1 MAQNRYKK
9 LMGNT
14 LIFAI
19 GTFSS
24 KVLVFLMLPYY
35 TNILSTGEYGTVD
48 ALINVGQLMI
58 PIASVGIN
66 NAVIR
71 FGLEKGTDKS
81 SVFSSGLY
89 TILMGFVC
97 LAVVSPVLTLLM
109 DFMSGYTIAVL
120 AFVLASSLRTLC
132 IQFALSLGYNKM
144 YAANGIGNTFL
155 NVILNILLLPHF
167 RIMGYLLANILA
179 DVATGLLMF
188 VLAKEHQYLISPVSR
203 KMDRGLSK
211 RMRKYALPLV
221 PQTVCQWIINM
232 SDRYMIIFFINTQA
246 NGLYAAATK
255 IPNILLVVANLFA
268 DAWQISAV
276 KESDPK
282 EQVAFFSKVLG
293 AYSSIA
299 FIGSSGLIMISKV
312 VMTFMVGKDF
322 FISWRYIP
330 VLTLGTTFGL
340 LATFLASVYMLRLK
354 SKNSMVT
361 TMICAAVNI
370 ALNCILIPVL
380 GNHFGAFWGAM
391 GAGIATFISYFVLFL
406 IRAVDTQKYLK
417 IQWNIKKTLVSVVI
431 LFVQALIMTAEV
443 PFWFVLVPAL
453 FVLLAA
459 INAREIL
466 LSVNKLLR
474 RG

>member
-9 LMGNT
+9 LMNNT
-14 LIFAI
+14 IIFAI

-71 FGLEKGTDKS
+71 FGLEHNTDKN

-89 TILMGFVC
+89 TILAGFAC
-97 LAVVSPVLTLLM
+97 LAVVSPILRYFM

-132 IQFALSLGYNKM
+132 IQFGLSLGRNKM

-155 NVILNILLLPHF
+155 NIILNIVLLPHY
-167 RIMGYLLANILA
+167 RVMGYILANVISDTVLGLA
-179 DVATGLLMF
+179 MF
-188 VLAKEHQYLISPVSR
+188 FMAKEYNYIVSPFSKRYDR
-203 KMDRGLSK
+203 KLAK
-211 RMRKYALPLV
+211 RMRQYALPLV

-232 SDRYMIIFFINTQA
+232 SDRYMIIFFINTEV
-246 NGLYAAATK
+246 NGLYAAANK
-255 IPNILLVVANLFA
+255 IPNVLLIVANLFA

-282 EQVAFFSKVLG
+282 EQVDFFSKVLG

-299 FIGSSGLIMISKV
+299 FIGSSGLIMISKF
-312 VMTFMVGKDF
+312 VMTFMVGDDF
-322 FISWRYIP
+322 FISWRLIP
-330 VLTLGTTFGL
+330 ILTLATTFGL
-340 LATFLASVYMLRLK
+340 LSTFLASVYMLKLR
-354 SKNSMVT
+354 SRNSMIT
-361 TMICAAVNI
+361 TVICAAINI
-370 ALNCILIPVL
+370 TLNCILIPTM
-380 GNHFGAFWGAM
+380 GAIDPFYGAL

-406 IRAVDTQKYLK
+406 IRAFNTQQYLK
-417 IQWNIKKTLVSVVI
+417 IRWNIKKTVCSVAI
-431 LFVQALIMTAEV
+431 LFVQAIIMSVQA
-443 PFWFVLVPAL
+443 PLWYVLVPAL
-453 FVLLAA
+453 FVLLFVL
-459 INAREIL
+459 NAREIL

>member
-14 LIFAI
+14 IIFAI

-24 KVLVFLMLPYY
+24 KMLVFLMLPFY

-71 FGLEKGTDKS
+71 FGLENKVDRK

-89 TILMGFVC
+89 TILLGFAC
-97 LAVVSPVLTLLM
+97 LAVVSPLLRLFM
-109 DFMSGYTIAVL
+109 DFMAGYTIAVL

-132 IQFALSLGYNKM
+132 IQFALSMGYNKM

-167 RIMGYLLANILA
+167 RVTGYLLANIISDL
-179 DVATGLLMF
+179 VLGLLMF
-188 VLAKEHQYLISPVSR
+188 VLAKEHRYLLPPFSR
-203 KMDRGLSK
+203 RLDRKLSK

-232 SDRYMIIFFINTQA
+232 SDRYLIIFFISTEA
-246 NGLYAAATK
+246 NGLYAAANK
-255 IPNILLVVANLFA
+255 IPNILLIVANLFA

-282 EQVAFFSKVLG
+282 QQVDFFSKVLG

-299 FIGSSGLIMISKV
+299 FIGSSGLIMISKF

-322 FISWRYIP
+322 FISWRFIP
-330 VLTLGTTFGL
+330 ILTLATTFGL
-340 LATFLASVYMLRLK
+340 LSTFLASVYMLKLR
-354 SKNSMVT
+354 SKNSMMT
-361 TMICAAVNI
+361 TMTCAIVNI
-370 ALNCILIPVL
+370 VLNCILIPVM
-380 GNHFGAFWGAM
+380 GRISPFYGAL
-391 GAGIATFISYFVLFL
+391 GAGIATFISYLVLFL
-406 IRAVDTQKYLK
+406 IRAFNTQRYLK
-417 IQWNIKKTLVSVVI
+417 IRWNIRKTVCSIII
-431 LFVQALIMTAEV
+431 LFVQALIMTIQI
-443 PFWFVLVPAL
+443 PLWYIFVPAL
-453 FVLLAA
+453 FLLLFV
-459 INAREIL
+459 INARDIL

>member
-14 LIFAI
+14 IIFAI

-24 KVLVFLMLPYY
+24 KMLVFLMLPFY

-71 FGLEKGTDKS
+71 FGLENKVDRK

-89 TILMGFVC
+89 TILLGFAC
-97 LAVVSPVLTLLM
+97 LAVVSPLLRLFM
-109 DFMSGYTIAVL
+109 DFMAGYTVAVL

-132 IQFALSLGYNKM
+132 IQFALSMGYNKM

-167 RIMGYLLANILA
+167 RITGYLLANIISDL
-179 DVATGLLMF
+179 VLGLLMF
-188 VLAKEHQYLISPVSR
+188 VLAKEHRYLLPPFSR
-203 KMDRGLSK
+203 RLDRKLSK

-232 SDRYMIIFFINTQA
+232 SDRYLIIFFISTEA
-246 NGLYAAATK
+246 NGLYAAANK
-255 IPNILLVVANLFA
+255 IPNILLIVANLFA

-282 EQVAFFSKVLG
+282 QQVDFFSKVLG

-299 FIGSSGLIMISKV
+299 FIGSSGLIMISKF

-322 FISWRYIP
+322 FISWRFIP
-330 VLTLGTTFGL
+330 ILTLATTFGL
-340 LATFLASVYMLRLK
+340 LSTFLASVYMLKLR
-354 SKNSMVT
+354 SKNSMMT
-361 TMICAAVNI
+361 TMTCAIVNI
-370 ALNCILIPVL
+370 VLNCILIPVM
-380 GNHFGAFWGAM
+380 GRISPFYGAL
-391 GAGIATFISYFVLFL
+391 GAGIATFISYLVLFL
-406 IRAVDTQKYLK
+406 IRAFNTQRYLK
-417 IQWNIKKTLVSVVI
+417 IRWNIRKTVCSIII
-431 LFVQALIMTAEV
+431 LFVQALIMTIQI
-443 PFWFVLVPAL
+443 PLWYIFVPAL
-453 FVLLAA
+453 FLLLFV
-459 INAREIL
+459 INARDIL

>member
-14 LIFAI
+14 IIFAI

-24 KVLVFLMLPYY
+24 KMLVFLMLPFY

-71 FGLEKGTDKS
+71 FGLENKVDRK

-89 TILMGFVC
+89 TILLGFAC
-97 LAVVSPVLTLLM
+97 LAVVSPLLRLFM
-109 DFMSGYTIAVL
+109 DFMAGYTIAVL

-132 IQFALSLGYNKM
+132 IQFALSMGYNKM

-167 RIMGYLLANILA
+167 RVTGYLLANIISDL
-179 DVATGLLMF
+179 VLGLLMF
-188 VLAKEHQYLISPVSR
+188 VLAKEHRYLLPPFSR
-203 KMDRGLSK
+203 RLDRKLSK

-232 SDRYMIIFFINTQA
+232 SDRYLIIFFISTEA
-246 NGLYAAATK
+246 NGLYAAANK
-255 IPNILLVVANLFA
+255 IPNILLIVANLFA

-282 EQVAFFSKVLG
+282 QQVDFFSKVLG

-299 FIGSSGLIMISKV
+299 FIGSSGLIMISKF
-312 VMTFMVGKDF
+312 VMTFMVSKDF
-322 FISWRYIP
+322 FISWRFIP
-330 VLTLGTTFGL
+330 ILTLATTFGL
-340 LATFLASVYMLRLK
+340 LSTFLASVYMLKLR
-354 SKNSMVT
+354 SKNSMMT
-361 TMICAAVNI
+361 TMTCAIVNI
-370 ALNCILIPVL
+370 VLNCILIPVM
-380 GNHFGAFWGAM
+380 GRISPFYGAL
-391 GAGIATFISYFVLFL
+391 GAGIATFISYLVLFL
-406 IRAVDTQKYLK
+406 IRAFNTQRYLK
-417 IQWNIKKTLVSVVI
+417 IRWNIRKTVCSIII
-431 LFVQALIMTAEV
+431 LFVQALIMTIQI
-443 PFWFVLVPAL
+443 PLWYIFVPAL
-453 FVLLAA
+453 FLLLFV
-459 INAREIL
+459 INARDIL

>member
-14 LIFAI
+14 IIFAI

-24 KVLVFLMLPYY
+24 KVLVFLMLPFY

-71 FGLEKGTDKS
+71 FGLESNSDKK

-89 TILMGFVC
+89 TILIGFAC
-97 LAVVSPVLTLLM
+97 LAAASPILRYFM
-109 DFMSGYTIAVL
+109 DYMSGYTIAVL

-132 IQFALSLGYNKM
+132 IQFALSMGYNKM

-167 RIMGYLLANILA
+167 RIMGYLLANIIA
-179 DVATGLLMF
+179 DLTLGLIMF
-188 VLAKEHQYLISPVSR
+188 ALAKEYRYLLPPFSR
-203 KMDRGLSK
+203 KMDRGLAR

-232 SDRYMIIFFINTQA
+232 SDRYLIIFFISREA
-246 NGLYAAATK
+246 NGLYAAANK
-255 IPNILLVVANLFA
+255 IPNVLLIVANLFA

-282 EQVAFFSKVLG
+282 EQVEFFSKVLG

-299 FIGSSGLIMISKV
+299 FIGSSGLIMISKF
-312 VMTFMVGKDF
+312 VMTFMVGKDY
-322 FISWRYIP
+322 FISWQYIP
-330 VLTLGTTFGL
+330 ILTLATTFGL
-340 LATFLASVYMLRLK
+340 LSTFLASVYMLRLR
-354 SKNSMVT
+354 SRNSMVT
-361 TMICAAVNI
+361 TMICAIVNI
-370 ALNCILIPVL
+370 TLNCILIPL
-380 GNHFGAFWGAM
+380 MGRNSEFYGAL
-391 GAGIATFISYFVLFL
+391 GAGIATFISYLVLFL
-406 IRAVDTQKYLK
+406 IRAFNTQRYLK
-417 IQWNIKKTLVSVVI
+417 IRWNIPKTVFSVVI
-431 LFVQALIMTAEV
+431 LFAQALIMTLQA
-443 PFWFVLVPAL
+443 PLWFILVPAL
-453 FVLLAA
+453 FLVLLFT
-459 INAREIL
+459 NAREIL

>member
-14 LIFAI
+14 IIFAI

-35 TNILSTGEYGTVD
+35 TNILSTREYGTVD

-71 FGLEKGTDKS
+71 FGLEGESDKN

-89 TILMGFVC
+89 TILVGFAC
-97 LAVVSPVLTLLM
+97 LAAISPLLPYLM

-155 NVILNILLLPHF
+155 NIILNIILLPHM
-167 RIMGYLLANILA
+167 RIMGYILANIISDL
-179 DVATGLLMF
+179 VMGLLMF
-188 VLAKEHQYLISPVSR
+188 ILAKEHRYLQSPFSPRYDR
-203 KMDRGLSK
+203 KLAK
-211 RMRKYALPLV
+211 RMRRYALPLV

-232 SDRYMIIFFINTQA
+232 SDRYMIIFFISREA
-246 NGLYAAATK
+246 NGLYAAANK
-255 IPNILLVVANLFA
+255 IPNILLIVANLFA

-276 KESDPK
+276 KESNPK
-282 EQVAFFSKVLG
+282 EQVTFFSKVLG

-299 FIGSSGLIMISKV
+299 FIGSSGLIMVSKF
-312 VMTFMVGKDF
+312 VMTFMVGDDY
-322 FISWRYIP
+322 FISWRFIP
-330 VLTLGTTFGL
+330 VLTLATTFGL
-340 LATFLASVYMLRLK
+340 LSTFLASVYMVRLR
-354 SKNSMVT
+354 SKNSMIT
-361 TMICAAVNI
+361 TVICAVVNLS
-370 ALNCILIPVL
+370 LNAILIPTL
-380 GNHFGAFWGAM
+380 GKIDPFYGAL
-391 GAGIATFISYFVLFL
+391 GAGIATFISYFVLFM
-406 IRAVDTQKYLK
+406 IRAINTQKYLK
-417 IQWNIKKTLVSVVI
+417 IRWNIGKTVISVAI
-431 LFVQALIMTAEV
+431 LFAQALIMSIQA
-443 PFWFVLVPAL
+443 PFWFILVPGL
-453 FVLLAA
+453 FLLLFA

>member
-14 LIFAI
+14 IIFAI

-24 KVLVFLMLPYY
+24 KVLVFLMLPFY

-48 ALINVGQLMI
+48 ALINVGQVMI

-71 FGLEKGTDKS
+71 FGLENGTDKK

-89 TILMGFVC
+89 TILCGFVC
-97 LAVVSPVLTLLM
+97 LAAVSPLLRLFM
-109 DFMSGYTIAVL
+109 GFMSGYTIAVL
-120 AFVLASSLRTLC
+120 AFVLASSLRSLC
-132 IQFALSLGYNKM
+132 IQFALSMGYNKM

-155 NVILNILLLPHF
+155 NIILNILLLPHF
-167 RIMGYLLANILA
+167 RIMGYIMANVISDL
-179 DVATGLLMF
+179 VWGLIMF
-188 VLAKEHQYLISPVSR
+188 FLAKEYKYFASPFSR
-203 KMDRGLSK
+203 SYDRRLAK
-211 RMRKYALPLV
+211 QMRQYALPLV

-232 SDRYMIIFFINTQA
+232 SDRYLIIYFINTES
-246 NGLYAAATK
+246 NGLYAAANK
-255 IPNILLVVANLFA
+255 IPNILLIVANLFA

-282 EQVAFFSKVLG
+282 EQVDFFSKVLG

-299 FIGSSGLIMISKV
+299 FIGSSGLIMVSKF

-322 FISWRYIP
+322 FISWRFIP
-330 VLTLGTTFGL
+330 ILTLATTFGL
-340 LATFLASVYMLRLK
+340 LSTFLASVYMLKLR
-354 SKNSMVT
+354 SKNSMIT
-361 TMICAAVNI
+361 TMICAIVNI
-370 ALNCILIPVL
+370 VLNCILIPAL
-380 GNHFGAFWGAM
+380 GTISPFYGAL

-406 IRAVDTQKYLK
+406 IRAFNTQKYLK
-417 IQWNIKKTLVSVVI
+417 IRWNIPKTICSVAI
-431 LFVQALIMTAEV
+431 LFVQAIIMSVQV
-443 PFWFVLVPAL
+443 PFWIVLVPAL
-453 FVLLAA
+453 FLLLFA
-459 INAREIL
+459 INAREVL

-474 RG
+474 RS

>member
-97 LAVVSPVLTLLM
+97 LAAVSPVLTLLM

-155 NVILNILLLPHF
+155 NVILNIILLPHF
-167 RIMGYLLANILA
+167 RIMGYLMANIIA
-179 DVATGLLMF
+179 DLVMGLVMF
-188 VLAKEHQYLISPVSR
+188 VLAKEHQYLISPMSR

-232 SDRYMIIFFINTQA
+232 SDRYMIILFINTQA
-246 NGLYAAATK
+246 NGLYAAANK
-255 IPNILLVVANLFA
+255 IPNILLIVANLFA

-299 FIGSSGLIMISKV
+299 FIGSSGRVFLPLRNSSAG
-312 VMTFMVGKDF
+312 TAGHPAPLPDPDWCA
-322 FISWRYIP
+322 SAP
-330 VLTLGTTFGL
+330 V
-340 LATFLASVYMLRLK
+340 RQRPWK
-354 SKNSMVT
+354 
-361 TMICAAVNI
+361 
-370 ALNCILIPVL
+370 
-380 GNHFGAFWGAM
+380 
-391 GAGIATFISYFVLFL
+391 
-406 IRAVDTQKYLK
+406 
-417 IQWNIKKTLVSVVI
+417 
-431 LFVQALIMTAEV
+431 
-443 PFWFVLVPAL
+443 
-453 FVLLAA
+453 
-459 INAREIL
+459 
-466 LSVNKLLR
+466 
-474 RG
+474 

>member
-9 LMGNT
+9 LLGNT
-14 LIFAI
+14 MIFAI

-71 FGLEKGTDKS
+71 FGLEHGTDKK
-81 SVFSSGLY
+81 SVLSSGLY
-89 TILMGFVC
+89 TILAGFAC
-97 LAVVSPVLTLLM
+97 LAVVSPILRYVM

-155 NVILNILLLPHF
+155 NIILNIILLPHF
-167 RIMGYLLANILA
+167 RVMGYILANIISDLA
-179 DVATGLLMF
+179 LGLLMF
-188 VLAKEHQYLISPVSR
+188 FLAKEYNYLVSPFSKTYDR
-203 KMDRGLSK
+203 KLAK

-232 SDRYMIIFFINTQA
+232 SDRYLIIFFINTEA
-246 NGLYAAATK
+246 NGLYAAANK
-255 IPNILLVVANLFA
+255 IPNVLLIVANLFA

-282 EQVAFFSKVLG
+282 EQVDFFSKVLG

-299 FIGSSGLIMISKV
+299 FIGSSGLIMVSKF
-312 VMTFMVGKDF
+312 VMTFMVGDDF

-330 VLTLGTTFGL
+330 ILTLATTFGL
-340 LATFLASVYMLRLK
+340 LSTFLASVYMLKLR
-354 SKNSMVT
+354 SRNSMVT
-361 TMICAAVNI
+361 TMTCACVNI
-370 ALNCILIPVL
+370 VLNCILIPTL
-380 GNHFGAFWGAM
+380 GNISPFYGAL

-406 IRAVDTQKYLK
+406 IRAFDTQRFLK
-417 IQWNIKKTLVSVVI
+417 IRWNVRKTVCSVVI
-431 LFVQALIMTAEV
+431 LFVQAMIMSIQT
-443 PFWFVLVPAL
+443 PLWFVFVPAL
-453 FVLLAA
+453 FVLLFAL
-459 INAREIL
+459 NAREIL
-466 LSVNKLLR
+466 LSINKLLR

>member
-97 LAVVSPVLTLLM
+97 LAAVSPVLTLLM

-155 NVILNILLLPHF
+155 NVILNIILLPHF
-167 RIMGYLLANILA
+167 RIMGLSDGEHHRRSCHGSC
-179 DVATGLLMF
+179 DVCAGKGAPIPDF
-188 VLAKEHQYLISPVSR
+188 SGEPENGSR
-203 KMDRGLSK
+203 S
-211 RMRKYALPLV
+211 V
-221 PQTVCQWIINM
+221 
-232 SDRYMIIFFINTQA
+232 QA
-246 NGLYAAATK
+246 HA
-255 IPNILLVVANLFA
+255 
-268 DAWQISAV
+268 Q
-276 KESDPK
+276 
-282 EQVAFFSKVLG
+282 
-293 AYSSIA
+293 
-299 FIGSSGLIMISKV
+299 
-312 VMTFMVGKDF
+312 
-322 FISWRYIP
+322 
-330 VLTLGTTFGL
+330 
-340 LATFLASVYMLRLK
+340 
-354 SKNSMVT
+354 
-361 TMICAAVNI
+361 ICAA
-370 ALNCILIPVL
+370 AGSADGLPVDYQ
-380 GNHFGAFWGAM
+380 H
-391 GAGIATFISYFVLFL
+391 V
-406 IRAVDTQKYLK
+406 
-417 IQWNIKKTLVSVVI
+417 
-431 LFVQALIMTAEV
+431 
-443 PFWFVLVPAL
+443 
-453 FVLLAA
+453 
-459 INAREIL
+459 
-466 LSVNKLLR
+466 
-474 RG
+474 

>member
-14 LIFAI
+14 IIFAI

-24 KVLVFLMLPYY
+24 KVLVFLMLPFY

-71 FGLEKGTDKS
+71 FGLENSVDRK

-89 TILMGFVC
+89 TILIGFVC
-97 LAVVSPVLTLLM
+97 LAVVSPVLRYFM
-109 DFMSGYTIAVL
+109 DFMAGYTVAVL

-132 IQFALSLGYNKM
+132 IQFALSMGYNKM
-144 YAANGIGNTFL
+144 YAANGIGNTFF
-155 NVILNILLLPHF
+155 NVLLNILLLPHF
-167 RIMGYLLANILA
+167 RVMGYLLANIIADLA
-179 DVATGLLMF
+179 LGLLMF
-188 VLAKEHQYLISPVSR
+188 VLAKEHRYLLPPFSSR
-203 KMDRGLSK
+203 MDRGLSR
-211 RMRKYALPLV
+211 RMRKYAIPLV

-232 SDRYMIIFFINTQA
+232 SDRYLIIFFISTEA
-246 NGLYAAATK
+246 NGLYAAANK
-255 IPNILLVVANLFA
+255 IPNILLIVANLFA

-282 EQVAFFSKVLG
+282 EQVDFFSKVLG

-299 FIGSSGLIMISKV
+299 FIGSSGLIMISKF

-322 FISWRYIP
+322 FISWQFIP
-330 VLTLGTTFGL
+330 ILTLATTFGL
-340 LATFLASVYMLRLK
+340 LSTFLASVYMLKLR

-361 TMICAAVNI
+361 TMICAIVNI
-370 ALNCILIPVL
+370 VLNCILIPIM
-380 GNHFGAFWGAM
+380 GKISPFYGAL
-391 GAGIATFISYFVLFL
+391 GAGIATFISYLVLFL
-406 IRAVDTQKYLK
+406 IRAFNTQRYLK
-417 IQWNIKKTLVSVVI
+417 IRWNIQKTVCSIGI
-431 LFVQALIMTAEV
+431 LFVQAMVMTLQL
-443 PFWFVLVPAL
+443 PLWYIFVPAL
-453 FVLLAA
+453 FLLLFFV
-459 INAREIL
+459 NARDIL

>member
-1 MAQNRYKK
+1 MAQNRYQK

-14 LIFAI
+14 IIFAI

-24 KVLVFLMLPYY
+24 KVLVFLMLPFY

-71 FGLEKGTDKS
+71 FGLENNSDKK

-89 TILMGFVC
+89 TILIGFAC
-97 LAVVSPVLTLLM
+97 LAVVSPVLRLFM

-132 IQFALSLGYNKM
+132 IQFALSMGYNKM

-155 NVILNILLLPHF
+155 NVILNIILLPHF
-167 RIMGYLLANILA
+167 RIMGYLLANIIA
-179 DVATGLLMF
+179 DLVLGLVMF
-188 VLAKEHQYLISPVSR
+188 VLAKEHQYLLPPFS
-203 KMDRGLSK
+203 KQMDRKLAK
-211 RMRKYALPLV
+211 RMRQYALPLV

-232 SDRYMIIFFINTQA
+232 SDRYLIIWFINTEA
-246 NGLYAAATK
+246 NGLYAAANK
-255 IPNILLVVANLFA
+255 IPNILLIVANLFA

-276 KESDPK
+276 RESDPK
-282 EQVAFFSKVLG
+282 EQVDFFSKVLG

-299 FIGSSGLIMISKV
+299 FIGSSGLIMVSKF
-312 VMTFMVGKDF
+312 VMTFMVGEDF
-322 FISWRYIP
+322 FVSWQFIP
-330 VLTLGTTFGL
+330 ILTLATTFGL
-340 LATFLASVYMLRLK
+340 LSTFLASVYMLKLR
-354 SKNSMVT
+354 SKNSMIT
-361 TMICAAVNI
+361 TMICASVNI
-370 ALNCILIPVL
+370 VLNCILIQAMGKISP
-380 GNHFGAFWGAM
+380 FYGAM

-406 IRAVDTQKYLK
+406 IRAFNTQKYLK
-417 IQWNIKKTLVSVVI
+417 IRWNIPKTICSIVI
-431 LFVQALIMTAEV
+431 LFAQALIMTMQV
-443 PFWFVLVPAL
+443 PLWYLFVPAL
-453 FVLLAA
+453 FVILLVV
-459 INAREIL
+459 NAREIL

>member
-97 LAVVSPVLTLLM
+97 LAAVSPVLTLLM

-155 NVILNILLLPHF
+155 NVILNIILLPHF
-167 RIMGYLLANILA
+167 RIMGYLMANIIA
-179 DVATGLLMF
+179 DLVMGLVMF

-268 DAWQISAV
+268 DA
-276 KESDPK
+276 
-282 EQVAFFSKVLG
+282 
-293 AYSSIA
+293 
-299 FIGSSGLIMISKV
+299 
-312 VMTFMVGKDF
+312 
-322 FISWRYIP
+322 
-330 VLTLGTTFGL
+330 
-340 LATFLASVYMLRLK
+340 
-354 SKNSMVT
+354 
-361 TMICAAVNI
+361 
-370 ALNCILIPVL
+370 
-380 GNHFGAFWGAM
+380 
-391 GAGIATFISYFVLFL
+391 
-406 IRAVDTQKYLK
+406 
-417 IQWNIKKTLVSVVI
+417 
-431 LFVQALIMTAEV
+431 
-443 PFWFVLVPAL
+443 
-453 FVLLAA
+453 
-459 INAREIL
+459 
-466 LSVNKLLR
+466 
-474 RG
+474 

>member
-97 LAVVSPVLTLLM
+97 LAAVSPVLTLLM

-155 NVILNILLLPHF
+155 NVILNIILLPHF
-167 RIMGYLLANILA
+167 RIMGYLMANIIA
-179 DVATGLLMF
+179 DLVMGLVMF
-188 VLAKEHQYLISPVSR
+188 VLAKEHQYLISPMSR

-232 SDRYMIIFFINTQA
+232 SDRYMIILFINTQA
-246 NGLYAAATK
+246 NGLYAAANK
-255 IPNILLVVANLFA
+255 IPNILLIVANLFA

-330 VLTLGTTFGL
+330 VLTLFS
-340 LATFLASVYMLRLK
+340 FPVCS
-354 SKNSMVT
+354 SP
-361 TMICAAVNI
+361 AV
-370 ALNCILIPVL
+370 LHSLSP
-380 GNHFGAFWGAM
+380 
-391 GAGIATFISYFVLFL
+391 S
-406 IRAVDTQKYLK
+406 DT
-417 IQWNIKKTLVSVVI
+417 
-431 LFVQALIMTAEV
+431 A
-443 PFWFVLVPAL
+443 PCP
-453 FVLLAA
+453 
-459 INAREIL
+459 
-466 LSVNKLLR
+466 LSVR
-474 RG
+474 QAA

>member
-9 LMGNT
+9 LLSNT
-14 LIFAI
+14 LVFAI

-71 FGLEKGTDKS
+71 FGLENESDKKT
-81 SVFSSGLY
+81 VFSNGLY
-89 TILMGFVC
+89 TILTGFAV
-97 LAVVSPVLTLLM
+97 LAVISPLLPHIM

-132 IQFALSLGYNKM
+132 IQFALSLGYSKM
-144 YAANGIGNTFL
+144 YAANGILNTFL
-155 NVILNILLLPHF
+155 NITLNILLLPHL
-167 RIMGYLLANILA
+167 RVMGYILANVISDL
-179 DVATGLLMF
+179 VMGLLCFCM
-188 VLAKEHQYLISPVSR
+188 AKEYRYIRSPLS
-203 KMDRGLSK
+203 KKYDRPLAK
-211 RMRKYALPLV
+211 RMRQYALPLV

-232 SDRYMIIFFINTQA
+232 SDRYMIIFFINTEA
-246 NGLYAAATK
+246 NGLYAAANK
-255 IPNILLVVANLFA
+255 IPNILLIVANLFA

-282 EQVAFFSKVLG
+282 EQVDFFSKVLG

-299 FIGSSGLIMISKV
+299 FIGSSGLIMVSKF
-312 VMTFMVGKDF
+312 VMTFMVGEDF
-322 FISWRYIP
+322 FISWRFIP
-330 VLTLGTTFGL
+330 ILTLATTFGL
-340 LATFLASVYMLRLK
+340 LSTFLASVYMVKLR
-354 SKNSMVT
+354 SKNSMIT
-361 TMICAAVNI
+361 TVICAVVNLS
-370 ALNCILIPVL
+370 LNAILIPLL
-380 GNHFGAFWGAM
+380 GSIDPFYGAL

-406 IRAVDTQKYLK
+406 IRAINTQRYLK
-417 IQWNIKKTLVSVVI
+417 IRWNIAKTVVSVLI
-431 LFVQALIMTAEV
+431 LFAQALYMSLQA
-443 PFWFVLVPAL
+443 PFWVIVVPAL
-453 FVLLAA
+453 FVLLFI

-466 LSVNKLLR
+466 MSVNKLLR

>member
-14 LIFAI
+14 IIFAI

-24 KVLVFLMLPYY
+24 KVLVFLMLPFY

-71 FGLEKGTDKS
+71 FGLENNVDRK

-89 TILMGFVC
+89 TILIGFAC
-97 LAVVSPVLTLLM
+97 LAVVSPLLRLFM
-109 DFMSGYTIAVL
+109 DFMAGYTIAVL

-132 IQFALSLGYNKM
+132 IQFALSMGYNKM

-167 RIMGYLLANILA
+167 RVMGYLMANIIA
-179 DVATGLLMF
+179 DLVLGLLMF
-188 VLAKEHQYLISPVSR
+188 VLAKEHRYLLPPFSR
-203 KMDRGLSK
+203 RLDRKLSK

-232 SDRYMIIFFINTQA
+232 SDRYLIIFFINTDA
-246 NGLYAAATK
+246 NGLYAAANK
-255 IPNILLVVANLFA
+255 IPNILLIVANLFA

-282 EQVAFFSKVLG
+282 EQVDFFSKVLG

-299 FIGSSGLIMISKV
+299 FIGSSGLIMISKF

-322 FISWRYIP
+322 FISWRFIP
-330 VLTLGTTFGL
+330 ILTLATTFGL
-340 LATFLASVYMLRLK
+340 LSTFLASVYMLKLR
-354 SKNSMVT
+354 SKNSMLT
-361 TMICAAVNI
+361 TMTCAIVNI
-370 ALNCILIPVL
+370 VLNCILIPTM
-380 GNHFGAFWGAM
+380 GNISPFYGAL
-391 GAGIATFISYFVLFL
+391 GAGIATFISYLVLFL
-406 IRAVDTQKYLK
+406 IRAFNTQRYLK
-417 IQWNIKKTLVSVVI
+417 IRWNIKKTACSIVI
-431 LFVQALIMTAEV
+431 LFVQALIMTIQI
-443 PFWFVLVPAL
+443 PLWYIFVPAL
-453 FVLLAA
+453 FLLLFV
-459 INAREIL
+459 INARDIL

>member
-14 LIFAI
+14 IVFAI

-24 KVLVFLMLPYY
+24 KLLVFLMLPYY
-35 TNILSTGEYGTVD
+35 TNILSTAEYGTVD

-71 FGLEKGTDKS
+71 FGLENNTDKK

-89 TILMGFVC
+89 TILIGFVC
-97 LAVVSPVLTLLM
+97 LLLVSPLLPSVMSFM
-109 DFMSGYTIAVL
+109 DGYVIAVL
-120 AFVLASSLRTLC
+120 AFVLASNLRTLC

-155 NVILNILLLPHF
+155 NVILNIILLPKF
-167 RIMGYLLANILA
+167 RIMGYIMANIISDL
-179 DVATGLLMF
+179 VLGLVIFMT
-188 VLAKEHQYLISPVSR
+188 AKLYRYLESPFSR
-203 KMDRGLSK
+203 GYDRSLSR
-211 RMRKYALPLV
+211 RMRKYALPIV

-232 SDRYMIIFFINTQA
+232 SDRYMIIWFIDTNA
-246 NGLYAAATK
+246 NGLYAAANK
-255 IPNILLVVANLFA
+255 IPNVLLIVANLFA

-276 KESDPK
+276 KESDPR
-282 EQVAFFSKVLG
+282 EQVRFFSKVLG

-299 FIGSSGLIMISKV
+299 FIGSSGLIMISKF
-312 VMTFMVGKDF
+312 VMTFMVGDDF

-330 VLTLGTTFGL
+330 ILTLATTFGL
-340 LATFLASVYMLRLK
+340 LSTFLGSVYMLKLK
-354 SKNSMVT
+354 SKNSMIT
-361 TMICAAVNI
+361 TVACALINI
-370 ALNCILIPVL
+370 TLNCILIPLL
-380 GNHFGAFWGAM
+380 GSISSFYGAL
-391 GAGIATFISYFVLFL
+391 GAGIATFISYFALFL
-406 IRAVDTQKYLK
+406 IRAVNTQKYMK
-417 IQWNIKKTLVSVVI
+417 IHWNIGKTVCSVVI
-431 LFVQALIMTAEV
+431 LFVQALIMSVQV
-443 PFWFVLVPAL
+443 PLWYVFVPAL
-453 FVLLAA
+453 FVLLFVL
-459 INAREIL
+459 NARDIL

>member
-14 LIFAI
+14 IIFAI

-24 KVLVFLMLPYY
+24 KVLVFLMLPFY

-71 FGLEKGTDKS
+71 FGLENDSDKK

-89 TILMGFVC
+89 TILIGFIC
-97 LAVVSPVLTLLM
+97 LAVVSPILRLCM
-109 DFMSGYTIAVL
+109 DFMAGYTIAVL

-132 IQFALSLGYNKM
+132 IQFALSMGYNKM

-167 RIMGYLLANILA
+167 RVMGYLMANIISDL
-179 DVATGLLMF
+179 VLGLVMF
-188 VLAKEHQYLISPVSR
+188 MLAKEYNYFLPPFSKR
-203 KMDRGLSK
+203 MDRKLSK
-211 RMRKYALPLV
+211 RMRQYALPLV

-232 SDRYMIIFFINTQA
+232 SDRYLIIWFISTEA
-246 NGLYAAATK
+246 NGLYAAANK
-255 IPNILLVVANLFA
+255 IPNILLIVANLFA

-282 EQVAFFSKVLG
+282 EQVDFFSKVLG

-299 FIGSSGLIMISKV
+299 FIGSSGLIMVSKF

-322 FISWRYIP
+322 FISWRFIP
-330 VLTLGTTFGL
+330 ILTLATTFGL
-340 LATFLASVYMLRLK
+340 LSTFLASVYMLKLK

-370 ALNCILIPVL
+370 VLNCILIRWMGKISP
-380 GNHFGAFWGAM
+380 FYGAM
-391 GAGIATFISYFVLFL
+391 GAGIATFISYLVLFL
-406 IRAVDTQKYLK
+406 IRAFNTQKYLK
-417 IQWNIKKTLVSVVI
+417 IRWNIQKTVLSIVI
-431 LFVQALIMTAEV
+431 LFTQALIMTIQA
-443 PFWFVLVPAL
+443 PLWYIFVPAL
-453 FVLLAA
+453 FVILFI

-466 LSVNKLLR
+466 LSVNRLLR